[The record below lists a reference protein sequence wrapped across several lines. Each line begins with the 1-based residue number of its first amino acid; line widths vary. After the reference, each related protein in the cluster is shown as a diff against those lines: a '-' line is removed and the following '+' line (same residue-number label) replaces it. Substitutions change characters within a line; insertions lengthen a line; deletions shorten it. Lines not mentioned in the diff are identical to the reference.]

1 MLEETQL
8 QDNLDG
14 EKSDR
19 IVFQSRVDSQIH
31 AIGGLQR
38 GHSSLGGGTLVQS
51 SRSWMSSGKCRFSAT
66 TPIDRLIAGFESF
79 QETYYEEQ
87 PDFYRSLV
95 GKG

>member
-31 AIGGLQR
+31 AIGWLQM
-38 GHSSLGGGTLVQS
+38 GYSSLGGGTAVQFP
-51 SRSWMSSGKCRFSAT
+51 RSWMSSGKCRFSPT
-66 TPIDRLIAGFESF
+66 MPIGRLIVDLTSF
-79 QETYYEEQ
+79 QENYWEER

-95 GKG
+95 GKV